1 MFIFYG
7 GNMISEKKKASNA
20 KWDKENMKFIACKVR
35 KELSE
40 DLRIYAESQ
49 GLTIGVYARRAM
61 EYCKNNNI
69 NLQSDNDKVEL

>member
-1 MFIFYG
+1 MITESRKKANKKWDEE
-7 GNMISEKKKASNA
+7 NMITLS
-20 KWDKENMKFIACKVR
+20 CKVR
-35 KELSE
+35 KELAE
-40 DLRIYAESQ
+40 NLRKYADSQ

>member
-7 GNMISEKKKASNA
+7 GNMVSEKKKISNK
-20 KWDKENMKFIACKVR
+20 KWDKENMITLSCKVR
-35 KELSE
+35 KELAE
-40 DLRIYAESQ
+40 DLRNYADSQ

>member
-1 MFIFYG
+1 
-7 GNMISEKKKASNA
+7 MITESRNKANK
-20 KWDKENMKFIACKVR
+20 KWDKENMITLSCKVR
-35 KELSE
+35 KELAE
-40 DLRIYAESQ
+40 NLRKYADSQ

>member
-1 MFIFYG
+1 
-7 GNMISEKKKASNA
+7 MITESRKKLTKM
-20 KWDKENMKFIACKVR
+20 DKENMITLSCKVR
-35 KELSE
+35 KELAE
-40 DLRIYAESQ
+40 NLRKYADSQ

>member
-1 MFIFYG
+1 
-7 GNMISEKKKASNA
+7 MITESRKKAKK
-20 KWDKENMKFIACKVR
+20 KWDKENMITLSCKVR
-35 KELSE
+35 KELAE
-40 DLRIYAESQ
+40 NLRKYADSQ

>member
-1 MFIFYG
+1 
-7 GNMISEKKKASNA
+7 MITESRKKANK
-20 KWDKENMKFIACKVR
+20 KWDKENMITLSCKVR
-35 KELSE
+35 KEVAE
-40 DLRIYAESQ
+40 NLRKYADSQ

>member
-1 MFIFYG
+1 MV
-7 GNMISEKKKASNA
+7 SEKKKISNK
-20 KWDKENMKFIACKVR
+20 KWDKENMITLSCKVR
-35 KELSE
+35 KELAE
-40 DLRIYAESQ
+40 NLRKYADSQ

>member
-1 MFIFYG
+1 
-7 GNMISEKKKASNA
+7 MITESRKKANK
-20 KWDKENMKFIACKVR
+20 KWDKENMITLSCKVR
-35 KELSE
+35 KELAE
-40 DLRIYAESQ
+40 NLRKYADSQ

>member
-1 MFIFYG
+1 
-7 GNMISEKKKASNA
+7 MITESRKKANK
-20 KWDKENMKFIACKVR
+20 KWDKENMITLSCKLR
-35 KELSE
+35 KELAE
-40 DLRIYAESQ
+40 NLRKYADSQ

>member
-1 MFIFYG
+1 
-7 GNMISEKKKASNA
+7 MIRWNYDNRIKKKANK
-20 KWDKENMKFIACKVR
+20 KWDKENMITLSCKVR
-35 KELSE
+35 KELAE
-40 DLRIYAESQ
+40 NLRKYADSQ

>member
-1 MFIFYG
+1 
-7 GNMISEKKKASNA
+7 MITESRKKANK
-20 KWDKENMKFIACKVR
+20 KWDKENMITLSCKVR
-35 KELSE
+35 KELAKN
-40 DLRIYAESQ
+40 LRKYADSQ

>member
-1 MFIFYG
+1 MAKIMLTESRKA
-7 GNMISEKKKASNA
+7 NKKR
-20 KWDKENMKFIACKVR
+20 DKENMITLSCKVR
-35 KELSE
+35 KELAE
-40 DLRIYAESQ
+40 NLRKYADSQ

>member
-1 MFIFYG
+1 
-7 GNMISEKKKASNA
+7 MITLS
-20 KWDKENMKFIACKVR
+20 CKVR
-35 KELSE
+35 KELAE
-40 DLRIYAESQ
+40 NLRKYADSQ